1 MDILQEV
8 KENNKKNF
16 FNHVFN
22 MNEESKGEV
31 FNILQYSVLAI
42 IPIVVLNKLIHKFIP
57 EADLDKSSLELSIEI
72 LLQLLFILG
81 GMILIHRIITF
92 IPTYSGFKYE
102 NLNLTSVIL
111 AFLIIILS
119 IQTKMG
125 IKVNI
130 LYDRLMELWNGGES
144 NSTEKTKKR
153 VRISEG
159 LTNQHTPSQ
168 ADFVSDGPQSGMFPP
183 PPSVA
188 STPRSSTSGSSAGT
202 SGAAVNY
209 NYDTPLMAAN
219 SVLGS
224 SFGST
229 F

>member
-8 KENNKKNF
+8 KENNKKTF

-22 MNEESKGEV
+22 MNEESKGEI
-31 FNILQYSVLAI
+31 FNIFQYAIFAI
-42 IPIVVLNKLIHKFIP
+42 IPIVILNKLVHKFIP

-81 GMILIHRIITF
+81 GIILIHRVITF

-130 LYDRLMELWNGGES
+130 LYDRLMDLWNGNS
-144 NSTEKTKKR
+144 NTEQKYQKKR

-159 LTNQHTPSQ
+159 LGNQHTPSQ
-168 ADFVSDGPQSGMFPP
+168 ADNLDGSQSAVFPP
-183 PPSVA
+183 APVVA
-188 STPRSSTSGSSAGT
+188 SVPRSSGGGNNTMPMMD
-202 SGAAVNY
+202 
-209 NYDTPLMAAN
+209 NYDAPLMPAN

-224 SFGST
+224 AFGSS

>member
-8 KENNKKNF
+8 KESNKKTF

-22 MNEESKGEV
+22 MNEESKGEI
-31 FNILQYSVLAI
+31 FNVLQYSILAI
-42 IPIVVLNKLIHKFIP
+42 LPIVILNKLIHKFIP
-57 EADLDKSSLELSIEI
+57 EADLDKSSLELSVEI

-81 GMILIHRIITF
+81 GIILIHRIITF
-92 IPTYSGFKYE
+92 LPTYSGFKYE
-102 NLNLTSVIL
+102 HLNLTSVIL

-130 LYDRLMELWNGGES
+130 LYDRAMDLWNGGREHMNTS
-144 NSTEKTKKR
+144 QQNTKKR
-153 VRISEG
+153 VRFSEG
-159 LTNQHTPSQ
+159 LHNQHTPSQ
-168 ADFVSDGPQSGMFPP
+168 ADNLDAGTSSIMLPGLPSSD
-183 PPSVA
+183 SV
-188 STPRSSTSGSSAGT
+188 PRSSSGGRK
-202 SGAAVNY
+202 NINLD
-209 NYDTPLMAAN
+209 NYDVPLMPAN

-224 SFGST
+224 SFGSS